1 MSTYKPRHIK
11 NKIATTFKYGNLR
24 ISHFISGNSLAL
36 QVWLVLLKTYDKW
49 FNKNKIMN
57 MIDKTIETFTKDD
70 VKDKSSLRMAIL
82 RCREVNL
89 ISPDE
94 YFLYGFANLSE
105 KERHQ
110 FVGNHEAMLLC
121 SAINKNNVSCIFVN
135 KYKTYLR
142 FRDYFH
148 REIIEI
154 SSCEAKDDFF
164 NFFEKHDCGI
174 LKPAQSALGR
184 GVTLLEKSQAFNVWR
199 EKLSPEIA
207 SGSSFVLEERIRQ
220 SKTMALFNPDTVNTV
235 RIATYRLNGKTVLL
249 FAALRTGIKGQIVDS
264 GGAGGLAATINLET
278 GIVISNGRNRLG
290 EFFES
295 HPDSKTV
302 YKGFQIPEW
311 EGLRQL
317 AQTLSLVVPEQLY
330 VGWDLAHTDNGW
342 IMIEGNSL
350 GQFVLTQRTSLIG
363 LRDEIN
369 ATFYQTIKAREKA

>member
-1 MSTYKPRHIK
+1 
-11 NKIATTFKYGNLR
+11 
-24 ISHFISGNSLAL
+24 
-36 QVWLVLLKTYDKW
+36 
-49 FNKNKIMN
+49 
-57 MIDKTIETFTKDD
+57 
-70 VKDKSSLRMAIL
+70 
-82 RCREVNL
+82 
-89 ISPDE
+89 
-94 YFLYGFANLSE
+94 
-105 KERHQ
+105 
-110 FVGNHEAMLLC
+110 
-121 SAINKNNVSCIFVN
+121 
-135 KYKTYLR
+135 
-142 FRDYFH
+142 
-148 REIIEI
+148 
-154 SSCEAKDDFF
+154 
-164 NFFEKHDCGI
+164 
-174 LKPAQSALGR
+174 
-184 GVTLLEKSQAFNVWR
+184 
-199 EKLSPEIA
+199 
-207 SGSSFVLEERIRQ
+207 
-220 SKTMALFNPDTVNTV
+220 MALFNPDTVNTV

-311 EGLRQL
+311 EGLRRL